1 MTATLAER
9 CYTECCKK
17 ALYAEGRYAECH
29 YAECRC
35 ALGSLQLDR
44 PLIVLIHF
52 PDFVDETM
60 PNNPLYLTKT
70 LAVSVWQSKI
80 TASWTNITSEP
91 GMNTLKL

>member
-1 MTATLAER
+1 MLR
-9 CYTECCKK
+9 VVMLSVIMLS
-17 ALYAEGRYAECH
+17 ALVP
-29 YAECRC
+29 
-35 ALGSLQLDR
+35 LGSLQLHR